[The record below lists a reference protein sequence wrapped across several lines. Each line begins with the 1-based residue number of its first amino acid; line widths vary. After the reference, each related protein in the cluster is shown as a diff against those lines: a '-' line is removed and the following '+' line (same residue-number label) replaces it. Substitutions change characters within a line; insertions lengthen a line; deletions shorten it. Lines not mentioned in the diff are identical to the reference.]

1 MVFKLIST
9 STQKKEILY
18 TCKIVIVG
26 GASVG
31 KTSLFNRFCFNS
43 FNFDSSMTI
52 GLNFHSINLPIH
64 KKDVAESVPKKSGF
78 IINSIFDF
86 GGQDRFK
93 PLIPKF
99 LGGANGA
106 LLVFDL
112 INPISFEQLKFWYDQ
127 LLEHAEGLKIPKIL
141 VGSKSDLLDSSP
153 RDKIIQEEVIQ
164 DFVKEKELDGFFKTS
179 ALKNC
184 NVLEVFKEL
193 NNMIL
198 RHNNTSYVVS

>member
-1 MVFKLIST
+1 MIST
-9 STQKKEILY
+9 RTQKKEILY

-31 KTSLFNRFCFNS
+31 KTCLFNRFCFNS

-64 KKDVAESVPKKSGF
+64 KKDAIESVTNKF
-78 IINSIFDF
+78 IVNSIFDF

-112 INPISFEQLKFWYDQ
+112 TNPISFEQLKFWYDQ
-127 LLEHAEGLKIPKIL
+127 LLEHGKGLKIPKIL

-153 RDKIIQEEVIQ
+153 RDKIIQEEVIK

-179 ALKNC
+179 ALKNR

-193 NNMIL
+193 NNMML
-198 RHNNTSYVVS
+198 RSHSTSYVVL

>member
-1 MVFKLIST
+1 LVFKLIST
-9 STQKKEILY
+9 RTQKKEVLY

-31 KTSLFNRFCFNS
+31 KTCLFNRFCFNS

-64 KKDVAESVPKKSGF
+64 KKDAVESIPKKLGF

-112 INPISFEQLKFWYDQ
+112 TNPISFEQLNFWYDQ
-127 LLEHAEGLKIPKIL
+127 LLEHTEGSKIPMIL

-153 RDKIIQEEVIQ
+153 RDKKIQAEVIK

-179 ALKNC
+179 ALKNL
-184 NVLEVFKEL
+184 NVLKVFKEL

-198 RHNNTSYVVS
+198 RYNNTSYVVS

>member
-1 MVFKLIST
+1 LVFKLIST

-31 KTSLFNRFCFNS
+31 KTCLFNRFCFNS

-52 GLNFHSINLPIH
+52 GLNFHSINLPIR
-64 KKDVAESVPKKSGF
+64 KKDAVENSGL

-86 GGQDRFK
+86 GGQDRFI

-99 LGGANGA
+99 LGGSNGA

-112 INPISFEQLKFWYDQ
+112 TNPISFEQLNFWYDQ
-127 LLEHAEGLKIPKIL
+127 LLEHTEGSKIPKIL

-153 RDKIIQEEVIQ
+153 REKIIQEEVIKN
-164 DFVKEKELDGFFKTS
+164 FVKEKELDGFFKTS
-179 ALKNC
+179 ALKNL
-184 NVLEVFKEL
+184 NVIEVFKEL
-193 NNMIL
+193 NNMVL
-198 RHNNTSYVVS
+198 RYNNTSYIVS

>member
-64 KKDVAESVPKKSGF
+64 KKDAVESVPKKPGF

-86 GGQDRFK
+86 GGQDRFR

-127 LLEHAEGLKIPKIL
+127 LLEHADGLKIPKIL

-153 RDKIIQEEVIQ
+153 RDKIIQEEVIK

-198 RHNNTSYVVS
+198 RYNKTSYVVS

>member
-1 MVFKLIST
+1 LVFKLIS
-9 STQKKEILY
+9 SRTQKKEVLY

-52 GLNFHSINLPIH
+52 GLNFHSINIPIH
-64 KKDVAESVPKKSGF
+64 KKDAVESSGLV
-78 IINSIFDF
+78 INSIFDF

-106 LLVFDL
+106 LLIFDL
-112 INPISFEQLKFWYDQ
+112 TNPISFEQLKFWHNQ
-127 LLEHAEGLKIPKIL
+127 LLEHAEGSKIPKIL
-141 VGSKSDLLDSSP
+141 VGSKSDLLDSYP
-153 RDKIIQEEVIQ
+153 RDKIIQEEVIKG
-164 DFVKEKELDGFFKTS
+164 FVKEKELDGFFKTS
-179 ALKNC
+179 ALKNH

-198 RHNNTSYVVS
+198 RYNNTSYVVS

>member
-1 MVFKLIST
+1 MVFKLISPR
-9 STQKKEILY
+9 TQKKEILY

-31 KTSLFNRFCFNS
+31 KTCLFNRFCFNS

-64 KKDVAESVPKKSGF
+64 KKDDVENVQNKF

-106 LLVFDL
+106 LLIFDL
-112 INPISFEQLKFWYDQ
+112 TNPISFEQLKFWYDQ
-127 LLEHAEGLKIPKIL
+127 LLEHAEGSKIPKIL

-153 RDKIIQEEVIQ
+153 RDKIIQEEVIK

-179 ALKNC
+179 ALKNH

-198 RHNNTSYVVS
+198 RYNNTSYVVS

>member
-1 MVFKLIST
+1 LVFKLIST
-9 STQKKEILY
+9 GTQKKEILY

-31 KTSLFNRFCFNS
+31 KTCLFNRFCFNS

-64 KKDVAESVPKKSGF
+64 KKDAIESVTNKF

-112 INPISFEQLKFWYDQ
+112 TNPISFEQLKFWFDQ
-127 LLEHAEGLKIPKIL
+127 LQEHAKGLKIPKIL

-153 RDKIIQEEVIQ
+153 REKIIQEEVIK

-179 ALKNC
+179 ALKNL
-184 NVLEVFKEL
+184 NVLKVFKEL
-193 NNMIL
+193 NNMVL
-198 RHNNTSYVVS
+198 RYNNTSYVVS

>member
-1 MVFKLIST
+1 
-9 STQKKEILY
+9 
-18 TCKIVIVG
+18 
-26 GASVG
+26 
-31 KTSLFNRFCFNS
+31 
-43 FNFDSSMTI
+43 MTI
-52 GLNFHSINLPIH
+52 GLNFHSINIPIH
-64 KKDVAESVPKKSGF
+64 KKDTVESSGLV
-78 IINSIFDF
+78 INSIFDF

-106 LLVFDL
+106 LLIFDL
-112 INPISFEQLKFWYDQ
+112 TNPISFEQLKFWHDQ
-127 LLEHAEGLKIPKIL
+127 LLEHAEGSKIPKIL

-153 RDKIIQEEVIQ
+153 RDKIIQEEVIK

-179 ALKNC
+179 ALKNH

-198 RHNNTSYVVS
+198 RYNNTSYIVS

>member
-1 MVFKLIST
+1 MVFKLISPH
-9 STQKKEILY
+9 TQKKEILY

-31 KTSLFNRFCFNS
+31 KTCLFNRFCFNS

-64 KKDVAESVPKKSGF
+64 KKDTVESVPKKSGF

-112 INPISFEQLKFWYDQ
+112 TNPISFEQLKFWYDQ
-127 LLEHAEGLKIPKIL
+127 LLEHAEGSKIPKIL

-153 RDKIIQEEVIQ
+153 RDKIILEEVVE

-179 ALKNC
+179 ALKNR

-198 RHNNTSYVVS
+198 RYNNTSYVVS

>member
-9 STQKKEILY
+9 RTQKKEILY

-31 KTSLFNRFCFNS
+31 KTCLFNRFCFNS

-64 KKDVAESVPKKSGF
+64 KKDAIESVTNKF
-78 IINSIFDF
+78 IVNSIFDF

-112 INPISFEQLKFWYDQ
+112 TNPISFEQLKFWYDQ
-127 LLEHAEGLKIPKIL
+127 LLEHGKGLKIPKIL

-153 RDKIIQEEVIQ
+153 RDKIIQEEVIK

-179 ALKNC
+179 ALKNR

-193 NNMIL
+193 NNMML
-198 RHNNTSYVVS
+198 RSHSTSYVVL

>member
-1 MVFKLIST
+1 LVFKLINT
-9 STQKKEILY
+9 RTQKKEILY

-31 KTSLFNRFCFNS
+31 KTCLFNRFCFNS

-52 GLNFHSINLPIH
+52 GLNFHSVNLPIH
-64 KKDVAESVPKKSGF
+64 KIDAVESSGL

-99 LGGANGA
+99 LRGAQGA

-112 INPISFEQLKFWYDQ
+112 TNPISFEQLDFWYDQ
-127 LLEHAEGLKIPKIL
+127 LLEHTEGSKIPKIL

-153 RDKIIQEEVIQ
+153 IDKIIQEEVIKN
-164 DFVKEKELDGFFKTS
+164 FVKEKELNEYFKTS

-193 NNMIL
+193 NNMML
-198 RHNNTSYVVS
+198 RQINTSYVVS